1 MSNGPRIVLYLNQF
15 FAGVGG
21 EEVNDIP
28 LDTTSEPIGPGRAL
42 QNILGDKGGTL
53 VKTIFA
59 GDDYFVSNE
68 NQAVEG
74 IRAILEETKPD
85 LVIAGPAYDAG
96 RYGVACALVCKAAWD
111 QAIPAVTGMHPD
123 NSGLSAYRESV
134 ISVPTADNPI
144 NMAGDLANMMDLGL
158 KLLGNAPLG
167 PADTEGYLPTGLRHS
182 FTRDNIAATRA
193 VDMVLSRIQEKP
205 FVSEVPAR
213 DYDFVD
219 SPEPIKD
226 LTTSTI
232 AFITTAGV
240 VPKGN
245 PDQQSST
252 IPRRI
257 LQYNIESLDS
267 LKVEDWE
274 SVHSG
279 FKGFIYNT
287 VNPNYAM
294 PLPAFR
300 AAEKKGLVGSIHP
313 TVFSVVGGGCPVSEA
328 RRMGSEIARELKEEG
343 VDAAVLAST

>member
-15 FAGVGG
+15 FAGLGG

-28 LDTTSEPIGPGRAL
+28 LDTTSELVGPGRAL

-53 VKTIFA
+53 IKTIFA

-68 NQAVEG
+68 DQAVED
-74 IRAILEETKPD
+74 IKAILEETKPD

-134 ISVPTADNPI
+134 ISIPTADNPI
-144 NMAGDLANMMDLGL
+144 NMADDLANMIDLGL
-158 KLLGNAPLG
+158 KLLNDVPLG
-167 PADTEGYLPTGLRHS
+167 PADIEGYLPTGLRHS
-182 FTRDNIAATRA
+182 VIRDNIAASRA
-193 VDMVLSRIQEKP
+193 VDMVLSRIHGKP

-219 SPEPIKD
+219 SPEPLKD

-245 PDQQSST
+245 PDQQSTT

-257 LQYNIESLDS
+257 LQYIIESLDS